1 MSWLQLQSPYLHGY
15 TAPLKE
21 TLKSKDNSEDV
32 FYQNVWMWS
41 RFIPLI
47 RSDTAQKKTKSV
59 FPVKL
64 VEEDKLSW
72 QSKLGHLPL
81 GTWAKYL

>member
-1 MSWLQLQSPYLHGY
+1 MSSIRM
-15 TAPLKE
+15 
-21 TLKSKDNSEDV
+21 SECGV
-32 FYQNVWMWS
+32 LIF
-41 RFIPLI
+41 RFIPLTS
-47 RSDTAQKKTKSV
+47 SDTAPKKTKSV

-81 GTWAKYL
+81 GTWAKYLQDQHACKETVVR